1 MYIDGKEFFRMRR
14 YRMGEIKQFDAITTE
29 EHTEI
34 EEALIKA
41 VNDEFRREEISE
53 NYFKYIV
60 ELQSNRFI
68 TAMSIDEV
76 EESAKLTVDIL
87 EELKNINN
95 SGINRLE
102 LEKIEKE
109 KNRNET
115 EGGSVMQVLDIWN
128 CFKTDRL
135 SEIISEL
142 DRVRRVGGAW
152 ALLLANP
159 CLISAIYA
167 VYDRIVDSFD
177 DDDLYL
183 QSAYFLM
190 RAVMKMHA
198 C

>member
-1 MYIDGKEFFRMRR
+1 MSEL
-14 YRMGEIKQFDAITTE
+14 KQFDAITAE
-29 EHTEI
+29 NHSEI

-41 VNDEFRREEISE
+41 VNDEFRREEIAE

-60 ELQSNRFI
+60 ELQGNRFI
-68 TAMSIDEV
+68 TAMSVDEV
-76 EESAKLTVDIL
+76 EESARLTVDIL

-95 SGINRLE
+95 SGINRAE
-102 LEKIEKE
+102 LERTEKE

-115 EGGSVMQVLDIWN
+115 EGGNVMQILGIWN
-128 CFKTDRL
+128 CIKTDRL

-177 DDDLYL
+177 DDELYL

-190 RAVMKMHA
+190 RAVMKMHSDEIA
-198 C
+198 DKEHSC

>member
-1 MYIDGKEFFRMRR
+1 
-14 YRMGEIKQFDAITTE
+14 MGEIKQFDAITTE

>member
-1 MYIDGKEFFRMRR
+1 MSEL
-14 YRMGEIKQFDAITTE
+14 KQFDAITAE
-29 EHTEI
+29 NHSEI

-41 VNDEFRREEISE
+41 VNDEFRREEIAE

-60 ELQSNRFI
+60 ELQGNRFI
-68 TAMSIDEV
+68 TAMSLDEV
-76 EESAKLTVDIL
+76 EESARLTVDIL

-95 SGINRLE
+95 SGINRAE
-102 LEKIEKE
+102 LERTEKE

-115 EGGSVMQVLDIWN
+115 EGGNVMQILGIWN
-128 CFKTDRL
+128 CIKTDRL
-135 SEIISEL
+135 SEIIYEL

-177 DDDLYL
+177 DDELYL

-190 RAVMKMHA
+190 RAVMKMHSDEIA
-198 C
+198 DKEHSC

>member
-1 MYIDGKEFFRMRR
+1 MSEL
-14 YRMGEIKQFDAITTE
+14 KQFDAITAE
-29 EHTEI
+29 NHSEI

-68 TAMSIDEV
+68 TAMSVDEV
-76 EESAKLTVDIL
+76 EESARLTVDIL

-95 SGINRLE
+95 SGINRAE
-102 LEKIEKE
+102 LERTEKE

-115 EGGSVMQVLDIWN
+115 EGGNVMQILGIWN
-128 CFKTDRL
+128 CIKTDRL

-177 DDDLYL
+177 DDELYL

-190 RAVMKMHA
+190 RAVMKMHSDEIA
-198 C
+198 DKEHSC